1 MSIPVAL
8 DGSYSGVTRA
18 GIRLGAQVAGR
29 VASGGSAPSG
39 KEEEGALMDSPVIRW
54 LGLAALCFAELL
66 VFVDNTIVN
75 VALPT
80 IATDLGAGTSG
91 LQMVVDVYT
100 LVFAGFLLT
109 GGYLG
114 DRFGRKTILIV
125 GIVGFAAL
133 SALAATSNDLGQL
146 IAARAGLGLFAA
158 LVFPAT
164 LAIAVIMFDDLR
176 ERAIAVAC
184 WAAVAGAAAA
194 IGPVIGGWLLHHYSW
209 GSIFWI
215 NVPAGA
221 IALIGAA
228 VLLPQSRN
236 PEVGP
241 FDFGGTVLSVI
252 GISVFVYSVIE
263 APNHGWLSFRTVTG
277 LVIGSVVI
285 GAYVVW
291 ENRFSSP
298 LFDVRLFRDRTFATA
313 AMMLTFG
320 MFALMGFVFLMTQYF
335 QGVREYL
342 PFETGVRTLPFAIA
356 LAVFGWPS
364 MWLGSKI
371 GALRVAAIGSLV
383 MAAAFWLTIRYDM
396 YTSYWGVIAPVMVIL
411 ALGVAL
417 VSGPATFAVLNEL
430 STGQVGAG
438 SAVNDTSR
446 ELGGTLGVAVL
457 GSVLASVYSEKMTDG
472 LDAIQL
478 PEQARAAATNSMLS
492 GVHAARVVPGP
503 GGVQLVDL
511 AKSAFLDGFHMASVV
526 AGGVAAGG
534 AIAGWLLRPAHS
546 PAADNGKADDT
557 SGTGGFRAKTP
568 PV

>member
-1 MSIPVAL
+1 
-8 DGSYSGVTRA
+8 
-18 GIRLGAQVAGR
+18 
-29 VASGGSAPSG
+29 
-39 KEEEGALMDSPVIRW
+39 MDSPVIRW

-75 VALPT
+75 VALPK

-100 LVFAGFLLT
+100 LVFAGLLLT
-109 GGYLG
+109 GGYVG
-114 DRFGRKTILIV
+114 DRFGRKTILII

-133 SALAATSNDLGQL
+133 SALAATSNNLGQL

-164 LAIAVIMFDDLR
+164 LAIVVIMFDDLR

-184 WAAVAGAAAA
+184 WAAVAGVAAA
-194 IGPVIGGWLLHHYSW
+194 IGPVIGGWLLNHYSW

-228 VLLPQSRN
+228 VLVPQSRN

-241 FDFGGTVLSVI
+241 FDFGGMVLSMI
-252 GISVFVYSVIE
+252 GISVFVYVVIE
-263 APNHGWLSFRTVTG
+263 APNHGWLSPRTVAG

-298 LFDVRLFRDRTFATA
+298 LFDVRLFRDRNFATA

-335 QGVREYL
+335 QGVKEYM
-342 PFETGVRTLPFAIA
+342 PFETGIRTLPFAIA
-356 LAVFGWPS
+356 MAVFAGPS

-371 GALRVAAIGSLV
+371 GAGRVAAIGSLV

-396 YTSYWGVIAPVMVIL
+396 YTSYWSVIVPVMVTL

-430 STGQVGAG
+430 SPGQVGAG

-457 GSVLASVYSEKMTDG
+457 GSVLASVYSGKMADG
-472 LDAIQL
+472 LGAIQL
-478 PEQARAAATNSMLS
+478 PEEARAAAANSMLS
-492 GVHAARVVPGP
+492 GVHAARSIPGP
-503 GGVQLVDL
+503 SGIQLIDL
-511 AKSAFLDGFHMASVV
+511 VKAAFLDGFHMASIV
-526 AGGVAAGG
+526 AGGVAAI
-534 AIAGWLLRPAHS
+534 AATAGWLLLPTRS
-546 PAADNGKADDT
+546 RTADNGDADHR
-557 SGTGGFRAKTP
+557 SGSGSNRTETLQSEPDAPSRR
-568 PV
+568 

>member
-1 MSIPVAL
+1 
-8 DGSYSGVTRA
+8 
-18 GIRLGAQVAGR
+18 
-29 VASGGSAPSG
+29 
-39 KEEEGALMDSPVIRW
+39 MDSPVIRW

-80 IATDLGAGTSG
+80 IATDLGASTSG

-100 LVFAGFLLT
+100 LVFAGLLLT

-114 DRFGRKTILIV
+114 DRFGRKTVLIV
-125 GIVGFAAL
+125 GIIGFAGI
-133 SALAATSNDLGQL
+133 SALAALSSSLGQL

-164 LAIAVIMFDDLR
+164 LAIVVILFDDLR
-176 ERAIAVAC
+176 ERAVAVAA
-184 WAAVAGAAAA
+184 WAAVAGVAAA
-194 IGPVIGGWLLHHYSW
+194 IGPVIGGWLLDHYSW

-221 IALIGAA
+221 IALLGAA
-228 VLLPQSRN
+228 LLVPQSRN
-236 PEVGP
+236 TDIGP
-241 FDFGGTVLSVI
+241 FDFGGMVLSML

-263 APNHGWLSFRTVTG
+263 APNHSWLSPRTVAG
-277 LVIGSVVI
+277 VVIGAVVI

-298 LFDVRLFRDRTFATA
+298 LFDVRLFRDRNFATA

-335 QGVREYL
+335 QGVKEFP
-342 PFETGVRTLPFAIA
+342 PFETGMRTLPFAIA
-356 LAVFGWPS
+356 MAVFAGPS

-371 GALRVAAIGSLV
+371 GAGRAAAIGSLV

-396 YTSYWGVIAPVMVIL
+396 YTSYWGVIVPVMVTL

-457 GSVLASVYSEKMTDG
+457 GSVLASVYSGKVADG
-472 LDAIQL
+472 LGDIRL
-478 PEQARAAATNSMLS
+478 PEEARAAAASSMLS
-492 GVHAARVVPGP
+492 GVRAARSIPGP
-503 GGVQLVDL
+503 TGDRLIGLV
-511 AKSAFLDGFHMASVV
+511 KTAFLDGFHTAALV
-526 AGGVAAGG
+526 AGGVAAM
-534 AIAGWLLRPAHS
+534 AATVGWLVLPARS
-546 PAADNGKADDT
+546 RTADD
-557 SGTGGFRAKTP
+557 GEVNRASETAP
-568 PV
+568 R

>member
-1 MSIPVAL
+1 MN
-8 DGSYSGVTRA
+8 
-18 GIRLGAQVAGR
+18 
-29 VASGGSAPSG
+29 
-39 KEEEGALMDSPVIRW
+39 SPVVRW

-100 LVFAGFLLT
+100 LVFAGLLLT

-114 DRFGRKTILIV
+114 DRFGRKSVLLL
-125 GIVGFAAL
+125 GIVGFTAV
-133 SALAATSNDLGQL
+133 SVLAAISNDLGQL

-184 WAAVAGAAAA
+184 WATVAGIAAA
-194 IGPVIGGWLLHHYSW
+194 IGPVIGGWLLQHYSW
-209 GSIFWI
+209 SSIFWI

-221 IALIGAA
+221 LALVGAA

-236 PEVGP
+236 PEAGP
-241 FDFGGTVLSVI
+241 FDLGGMALSVI
-252 GISVFVYSVIE
+252 GVSVFVYSVIE
-263 APNHGWLSFRTVTG
+263 APNHGWLSARTVAG
-277 LVIGSVVI
+277 LVIGVLVI

-298 LFDVRLFRDRTFATA
+298 LFDVRLFRDRNFAAA

-335 QGVREYL
+335 QGIREYA
-342 PFETGVRTLPFAIA
+342 PFETGIRTLPFAIA
-356 LAVFGWPS
+356 MAVFAGPS
-364 MWLGSKI
+364 MWLGSRI
-371 GALRVAAIGSLV
+371 GAGRAAAIGSLV
-383 MAAAFWLTIRYDM
+383 MAVAFWLTIRYDT
-396 YTSYWGVIAPVMVIL
+396 YTSYWGVIVPVMVTL

-446 ELGGTLGVAVL
+446 ELGGTLGVAVP
-457 GSVLASVYSEKMTDG
+457 GSVLASMYSGKLSDDLG
-472 LDAIQL
+472 DVQV
-478 PEQARAAATNSMLS
+478 PEEAHAAATSSMLS
-492 GVHAARVVPGP
+492 GVHAARSISGP
-503 GGVQLVDL
+503 IGEDLVDL
-511 AKSAFLDGFHMASVV
+511 VKAAFLDGFHMASLV
-526 AGGVAAGG
+526 AGGVAA
-534 AIAGWLLRPAHS
+534 AAAVAGWLLLPERTVGDGDADHPAEAPRS
-546 PAADNGKADDT
+546 AATN
-557 SGTGGFRAKTP
+557 
-568 PV
+568 

>member
-1 MSIPVAL
+1 
-8 DGSYSGVTRA
+8 
-18 GIRLGAQVAGR
+18 
-29 VASGGSAPSG
+29 
-39 KEEEGALMDSPVIRW
+39 MDSPVIRW

-80 IATDLGAGTSG
+80 IATELGASTSG

-100 LVFAGFLLT
+100 LVFAGLLLT

-114 DRFGRKTILIV
+114 DRFGRKTVLIV
-125 GIVGFAAL
+125 GIVGFAVLSAFAAL
-133 SALAATSNDLGQL
+133 SSGLGQL
-146 IAARAGLGLFAA
+146 IAARAGLGFFAA

-164 LAIAVIMFDDLR
+164 LAIVVILFDDLR
-176 ERAIAVAC
+176 ERAIAVAA
-184 WAAVAGAAAA
+184 WAAVAGVAAA
-194 IGPVIGGWLLHHYSW
+194 IGPVIGGWLLDHYSW

-221 IALIGAA
+221 VAVLGAA
-228 VLLPQSRN
+228 LLIPQNRN
-236 PEVGP
+236 TEVGP
-241 FDFGGTVLSVI
+241 FDFGGMVLSML

-263 APNHGWLSFRTVTG
+263 APNHGWLSLRTVTG

-285 GAYVVW
+285 GAYVFW
-291 ENRFSSP
+291 ESRFSSP

-313 AMMLTFG
+313 AMMLTSG

-335 QGVREYL
+335 QGVKEYL
-342 PFETGVRTLPFAIA
+342 PFETGMRTLPFAIA
-356 LAVFGWPS
+356 MAVFAGPS

-371 GALRVAAIGSLV
+371 GAGRAAAIGSLV

-396 YTSYWGVIAPVMVIL
+396 YTSYWGVIVPVMVTL

-430 STGQVGAG
+430 SAGQAGAG

-457 GSVLASVYSEKMTDG
+457 GSVLASVYSGKIADG
-472 LDAIQL
+472 LGDIGLPDA
-478 PEQARAAATNSMLS
+478 ARGAATNSMLS
-492 GVHAARVVPGP
+492 GVHAARSIPGP
-503 GGVQLVDL
+503 TGDRLAGLVK
-511 AKSAFLDGFHMASVV
+511 AAFLDGFHMAALV
-526 AGGVAAGG
+526 AGGVAA
-534 AIAGWLLRPAHS
+534 IAATLGWLVLPTRS
-546 PAADNGKADDT
+546 RTADDGEPDRISET
-557 SGTGGFRAKTP
+557 APR
-568 PV
+568 